1 MELIA
6 TISTGA
12 QETRK
17 PNSSI
22 RPVAV
27 DRLPAD
33 RQAFVLGMVQWNL
46 FPKGI
51 VLKQH
56 PWFGKTRKG
65 FDCLSGAGYSRLE
78 ELRSQGHQASV
89 DRGIA
94 LARDHWS
101 SWAEKAVA
109 ELLAPLTDICLDEAV
124 RLAHVASDETGLPQT
139 VYRDDSSGGWSHT
152 NALANRLGSRKA
164 ELMMTVLPAR
174 YFA

>member
-46 FPKGI
+46 FPKGCHRPPQRSHRMFTVMEPLSCGQTGI
-51 VLKQH
+51 GHGVS
-56 PWFGKTRKG
+56 GVG
-65 FDCLSGAGYSRLE
+65 FCR
-78 ELRSQGHQASV
+78 
-89 DRGIA
+89 
-94 LARDHWS
+94 
-101 SWAEKAVA
+101 
-109 ELLAPLTDICLDEAV
+109 
-124 RLAHVASDETGLPQT
+124 
-139 VYRDDSSGGWSHT
+139 
-152 NALANRLGSRKA
+152 
-164 ELMMTVLPAR
+164 
-174 YFA
+174 F